1 MLNRQHSAVQQT
13 TFSCSTDNIQLLN
26 RQHSAAQQTPMV
38 KRKLFIHAS
47 TSADA
52 WMKVTSGIAEYFTPG
67 VSDDIQLQTQHKFF
81 TLMKNST
88 YVIIILRFKRQFS
101 SLQIFTKMKGRL

>member
-1 MLNRQHSAVQQT
+1 MPGWQDFDRIQAERPVASQPLAHAA
-13 TFSCSTDNIQLLN
+13 TDDIQLLN
-26 RQHSAAQQTPMV
+26 RQASAAQQTEFSCLTDNIQSLNRRHSAAKQTRMV

-67 VSDDIQLQTQHKFF
+67 VSDDIQLQTQ
-81 TLMKNST
+81 
-88 YVIIILRFKRQFS
+88 
-101 SLQIFTKMKGRL
+101 